1 MLACS
6 CYVACVLPFSTSY
19 FFLSELLNSPCLENR
34 SRLLLLLLHYVLVV
48 GVATFYSHSLI
59 HSFGFGAGWCLDV
72 GL

>member
-34 SRLLLLLLHYVLVV
+34 SRLLLLHYVLVV
-48 GVATFYSHSLI
+48 GVATFYSHS
-59 HSFGFGAGWCLDV
+59 FGFGAGWCLDV